1 MDANG
6 SNVTRVTAS
15 PANNWLPSWSADG
28 TEILFASNRG
38 GRELDVYATS
48 LDATSVRR
56 LTTAS
61 GHDHHLGWRRCNVY
75 PGCLQTGSA
84 WCPYHR
90 VCPGCFQTAAPAVS
104 AANSPN
110 G

>member
-1 MDANG
+1 MDADG

-15 PANNWLPSWSADG
+15 PANDWLPAWSADG
-28 TEILFASNRG
+28 MEILFAPNRG

-48 LDATSVRR
+48 LDGTSVRR

-61 GHDHHLGWRRCNVY
+61 GHDYEAAWR
-75 PGCLQTGSA
+75 
-84 WCPYHR
+84 PYHR

-104 AANSPN
+104 AVNSPN